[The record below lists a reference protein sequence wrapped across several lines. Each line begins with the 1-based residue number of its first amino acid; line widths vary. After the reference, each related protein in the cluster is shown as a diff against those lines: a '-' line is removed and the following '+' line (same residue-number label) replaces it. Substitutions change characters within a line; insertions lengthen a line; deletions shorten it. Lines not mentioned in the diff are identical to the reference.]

1 MPESRPH
8 ILIAGGGISGLSAAL
23 ELQDRGA
30 TVTLAEA
37 GNRFGGPLYTEQIDD
52 YQVDTGPD
60 SFLSSKPDGIALIE
74 RLGLQDR
81 MINTRP
87 DGGGTFILRK
97 GRLVPLPEG
106 ITLLVPTQFR
116 AVATTPL
123 LTPLGKLRLLMDYV
137 LPKKTSGPEESV
149 GDFVKR
155 RMGRQAFEQLAEP
168 LLSGI
173 YAGDAAKLSLQSTFP
188 RLLDVEQQYGGIIK
202 GAIAQRKAAK
212 QRATSPTAPRYSPFV
227 SLEGGLGEL
236 IARLV
241 DELEPSDI
249 RCNRA
254 LTSIAPDGNGYQVT
268 LSDGTVLTVDGVILA
283 TPAPASADLVEHLI
297 PPLATTLREIPYVS
311 SATVSMAFRQSDVEG
326 KQGGRGFVIPRV
338 EGRKLT
344 AVTWS
349 SNKFA
354 GRIPDD
360 IALLRGFVGRAGQEE
375 TAFLA
380 EDELIAL
387 VRSELATITGITAE
401 PVMAKSFRWHRALP
415 QYNIGHKD
423 RLDRIERTLAGHPRL
438 VVTGSAYRGVG
449 IPDCIGNARRE
460 AAALLERI
468 NQIASP

>member
-1 MPESRPH
+1 MSDSRPH

-30 TVTLAEA
+30 TVTLVEA
-37 GNRFGGPLYTEQIDD
+37 GSRFGGPLHTEQIDD

-81 MINTRP
+81 VINTRP

-123 LTPLGKLRLLMDYV
+123 LTPLGKLRLLLDYV
-137 LPKKTSGPEESV
+137 LPARTSGPEESV

-212 QRATSPTAPRYSPFV
+212 QRSTSPTAPRYSPFV

-236 IARLV
+236 IDRLV
-241 DELEPSDI
+241 AELEPSDI
-249 RCNRA
+249 RLDTA
-254 LTSIAPDGNGYQVT
+254 LTSMEPAAEGYLAT
-268 LSDGTVLTVDGVILA
+268 LSDGTSLTVNGVILA
-283 TPAPASADLVEHLI
+283 TPAAASADLIEQLI

-344 AVTWS
+344 AMTWS

-354 GRIPDD
+354 GRVPDG

-375 TAFLA
+375 TAFLP
-380 EDELIAL
+380 EEELIRL

-401 PVMAKSFRWHRALP
+401 PVMAKSFRWHRTLP

-423 RLDRIERTLAGHPRL
+423 RLERIERTLSSHPRL
-438 VVTGSAYRGVG
+438 AVTGSAYRGVG

-460 AAALLERI
+460 ATALLERI
-468 NQIASP
+468 NQPVSP

>member
-1 MPESRPH
+1 MTDLHPH

-30 TVTLAEA
+30 TVTLVEA
-37 GNRFGGPLYTEQIDD
+37 GNRFGGPLYTQQIDE
-52 YQVDTGPD
+52 YQIDTGPD
-60 SFLSSKPDGIALIE
+60 SFLSSKPDGIKLIE
-74 RLGLQDR
+74 RLGIENR
-81 MINTRP
+81 VINTRP

-106 ITLLVPTQFR
+106 ITLLVPTQFK
-116 AVATTPL
+116 AVATTSL
-123 LTPLGKLRLLMDYV
+123 LTPLGKARLLLDYV
-137 LPKKTSGPEESV
+137 IPAKKSGPEESV

-212 QRATSPTAPRYSPFV
+212 QRAASPTAPRYTPFV

-236 IARLV
+236 IDRLLE
-241 DELEPSDI
+241 ELAPSDI
-249 RCNRA
+249 RRNTA
-254 LTSIAPDGNGYQVT
+254 LTGIEPDGDGYKAT
-268 LSDGTVLTVDGVILA
+268 LSDGSTIPVDGLILA
-283 TPAPASADLVEHLI
+283 TPAPATADLVEQLI
-297 PPLATTLREIPYVS
+297 PAMATTLREIPYVS

-349 SNKFA
+349 SSKFA
-354 GRIPDD
+354 GRVPDG

-375 TAFLA
+375 TAFLPD
-380 EDELIAL
+380 DELIAL
-387 VRSELATITGITAE
+387 VRNELAEITGITAQ
-401 PVMAKSFRWHRALP
+401 PLMAKAFRWHRALP

-423 RLDRIERTLAGHPRL
+423 RLGRIERTIADHPRL
-438 VVTGSAYRGVG
+438 SVTGSAYRGIG

-468 NQIASP
+468 RKP